1 MKKLILIIFSVLV
14 SFFSF
19 GKNKKF
25 NLSPK
30 QYQIKVIA
38 RNYSSNDLQLAY
50 PLNNKHYLVENSSTG
65 KDSFVKEVDGAFTL
79 NSETPFQ
86 PGIYS
91 LVFKPNNNTFEI
103 LITENNQNIEISLDY
118 NNIIETISFKDDSNE
133 STLFLDYQKFI
144 FSKKEEQKEAYNND
158 DSSIKEEL
166 NNQVVAYQK
175 NIIKNHPNSFLAVII
190 KANLPLI
197 EPEFKGL
204 EAEIQKQK
212 WEYYKNH
219 YFDNINLVDSRLLRT
234 PFFYNKVE
242 DYLDKLTVQHP
253 DSIITAVDL
262 LLNKMKPSKEN
273 FKNFTVIFLNKYA
286 KSKIVGMDAVY
297 VHIVNNYYATG
308 DADWIEQ
315 EQLNKILENAN
326 TLKPI
331 LIGKVAPNLSL
342 EATNGI
348 KFNLHELKNKY
359 TVLYFLKSD
368 CLNCKKSN
376 NLDLISD
383 YEKLKNLG
391 AELIAVCF
399 GDVEGA
405 KKCTDAAKASKIKN
419 WLHVKLAIDQETALK
434 NYNLTFYPSVFVL
447 DNNKKIIS
455 KRIGLD
461 QLTEVIKE

>member
-19 GKNKKF
+19 VKNKKL

-190 KANLPLI
+190 KANLP
-197 EPEFKGL
+197 
-204 EAEIQKQK
+204 
-212 WEYYKNH
+212 
-219 YFDNINLVDSRLLRT
+219 
-234 PFFYNKVE
+234 
-242 DYLDKLTVQHP
+242 
-253 DSIITAVDL
+253 
-262 LLNKMKPSKEN
+262 
-273 FKNFTVIFLNKYA
+273 VIFLNKYA

-348 KFNLHELKNKY
+348 KFNLHELKSKY

-434 NYNLTFYPSVFVL
+434 NYNLTYYPSVFVL

>member
-1 MKKLILIIFSVLV
+1 LLLTK
-14 SFFSF
+14 
-19 GKNKKF
+19 
-25 NLSPK
+25 
-30 QYQIKVIA
+30 
-38 RNYSSNDLQLAY
+38 
-50 PLNNKHYLVENSSTG
+50 
-65 KDSFVKEVDGAFTL
+65 
-79 NSETPFQ
+79 
-86 PGIYS
+86 
-91 LVFKPNNNTFEI
+91 
-103 LITENNQNIEISLDY
+103 
-118 NNIIETISFKDDSNE
+118 
-133 STLFLDYQKFI
+133 
-144 FSKKEEQKEAYNND
+144 
-158 DSSIKEEL
+158 
-166 NNQVVAYQK
+166 K

-197 EPEFKGL
+197 EPEFKGS
-204 EAEIQKQK
+204 EAGIQKQK

-234 PFFYNKVE
+234 PFFYKKVE

-297 VHIVNNYYATG
+297 VHIVDNYYATG

-348 KFNLHELKNKY
+348 KFNLHELKSKY
-359 TVLYFLKSD
+359 TVPYFLKSD

-383 YEKLKNLG
+383 YEKLKSLG
-391 AELIAVCF
+391 AELVAICS
-399 GDVEGA
+399 GDLEGA
-405 KKCTDAAKASKIKN
+405 KKCINAAKASKIKN
-419 WLHVKLAIDQETALK
+419 WLHVKLAID
-434 NYNLTFYPSVFVL
+434 
-447 DNNKKIIS
+447 
-455 KRIGLD
+455 
-461 QLTEVIKE
+461 